1 MLKPINSR
9 AVLGLEP
16 YWKPDVGNYNLGG
29 TGTRLVHSELRNET
43 KGWIRDRVEFIRPT
57 GIVTG
62 GCVGFDHLMGEYC
75 ALRWPDLS
83 HTVIVPADRT
93 AVAAW
98 WTGFSN
104 VEVIYMPTG
113 TTYRDRNIEL
123 VKRSAVMLGQPE
135 RPENDPKSVRSGTW
149 QAVRLARRAGVGVDL
164 ALTDWLREQ
173 DQRRRP
179 STGSDLRG

>member
-1 MLKPINSR
+1 MQRIVFDEATGKPAPPSI
-9 AVLGLEP
+9 
-16 YWKPDVGNYNLGG
+16 GNYVLGG

-62 GCVGFDHLMGEYC
+62 GCVGFDHIMGEYC

-83 HTVIVPADRT
+83 HTVIVPADRSR
-93 AVAAW
+93 VAAW
-98 WTGFSN
+98 WRQPNMTH
-104 VEVIYMPTG
+104 VEVIEMPPG
-113 TTYRDRNIEL
+113 TTYRDRNVEL
-123 VKRSAVMLGQPE
+123 VERSAVMLGQPDL
-135 RPENDPKSVRSGTW
+135 PEDDPRSRRSGTW
-149 QAVRLARRAGVGVDL
+149 QTLRMARHVGVGVDL

-179 STGSDLRG
+179 STRPDLRE